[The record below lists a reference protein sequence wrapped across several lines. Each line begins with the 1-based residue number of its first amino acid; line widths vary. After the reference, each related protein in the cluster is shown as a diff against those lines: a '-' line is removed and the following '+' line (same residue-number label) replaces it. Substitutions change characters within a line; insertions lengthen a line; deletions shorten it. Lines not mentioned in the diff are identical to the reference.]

1 VAGARRVERDTDA
14 WGQGGSASQRLWARA
29 GHERVLVR
37 GASSSATRR
46 GKKEGAAREMQTGG
60 PQVSGPS
67 SPSCPHMAW
76 SAEGGTDD

>member
-1 VAGARRVERDTDA
+1 VILRGRARAVKGGVRQSAVMGESGARARLSA
-14 WGQGGSASQRLWARA
+14 WGQ
-29 GHERVLVR
+29 LV
-37 GASSSATRR
+37 SDPK